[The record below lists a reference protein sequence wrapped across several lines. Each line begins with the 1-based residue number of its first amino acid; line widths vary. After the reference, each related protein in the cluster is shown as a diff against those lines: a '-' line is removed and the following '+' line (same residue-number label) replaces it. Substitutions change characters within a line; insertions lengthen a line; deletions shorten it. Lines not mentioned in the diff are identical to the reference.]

1 MNKLKKLKIA
11 IIILTILIVLAVAA
25 LVYFDLTSD
34 NSVLKERVINTTT
47 TTTKPSLKVFNE
59 KSNTRPFGVMI
70 DNVDGAFPQAG
81 VQDAFMIYEI
91 TVEGGLTRLFALFK
105 DVNVSKIGP
114 VRSAR
119 HYFIDYTLENN
130 AIFTHF
136 GFSPQAQADIQSL
149 KINNLSGTLSDEV
162 IFWRDSSL
170 TKAPHN
176 AFTSSQK
183 ILARAAKKYKIDTG
197 YDPVLNYSVDEVSLA
212 DYPDKIIANKVRV
225 PYVSYT
231 PNYEYNATEKVYYRF
246 RNNSKYVDRN
256 YNKQVTVKNII
267 IINMNTYALNDG
279 SGKDRRGLINIG
291 KFNGYYITNG
301 YAIPITCEKVSRS
314 AKTIYK
320 DSTGKEITVN
330 DGNTFVQI
338 QPINKK
344 TTFE

>member
-11 IIILTILIVLAVAA
+11 IIILAVLIVCAIGA

-34 NSVLKERVINTTT
+34 SSVLNRKTTTTTT
-47 TTTKPSLKVFNE
+47 TTTKPPLQVFDE
-59 KSNTRPFGVMI
+59 ESNTRPFGVMI
-70 DNVDGAFPQAG
+70 DNVAGAFPQAG

-119 HYFIDYTLENN
+119 HNYLDYALENN
-130 AIFTHF
+130 AIFVHY
-136 GFSPQAQADIQSL
+136 GFSNRALQDLGAL
-149 KINNLSGTLSDEV
+149 KINNLSGTMGDNS

-176 AFTSSQK
+176 AFTNSEK
-183 ILARAAKKYKIDTG
+183 ILARAATKYEVDTG

-212 DYPDKIIANKVRV
+212 NYPDKILANKVRV

-246 RNNSKYVDRN
+246 RNTRKYEDRN

-267 IINMNTYALNDG
+267 IINVRNFPLANGGGSVQDLANVGTG
-279 SGKDRRGLINIG
+279 SG
-291 KFNGYYITNG
+291 YYVTNG
-301 YAIPITCEKVSRS
+301 YAIPITYEKSSRS
-314 AKTIYK
+314 AQTVYK

-344 TTFE
+344 ATFE

>member
-11 IIILTILIVLAVAA
+11 IIILAMLIVLAVAA

-34 NSVLKERVINTTT
+34 NSVLNRKTTTTTT
-47 TTTKPSLKVFNE
+47 TTTKPPLQVFDE
-59 KSNTRPFGVMI
+59 ESNTRPFGVMI
-70 DNVDGAFPQAG
+70 DNVAGAFPQAG

-105 DVNVSKIGP
+105 DVNVTKIGP

-119 HYFIDYTLENN
+119 HNYLDYALENN
-130 AIFTHF
+130 AIFVHY
-136 GFSPQAQADIQSL
+136 GFSNRALQDLGAL
-149 KINNLSGTLSDEV
+149 KINNLSGTMGDNS

-176 AFTSSQK
+176 AFTNSEK
-183 ILARAAKKYKIDTG
+183 ILARAATKYEVDTG

-212 DYPDKIIANKVRV
+212 NYPDKILANKVRV

-246 RNNSKYVDRN
+246 RNTRKYEDRN

-267 IINMNTYALNDG
+267 IINVRNFPLANGGGSVQDLANVGTG
-279 SGKDRRGLINIG
+279 SG
-291 KFNGYYITNG
+291 YYVTNG
-301 YAIPITCEKVSRS
+301 YAIPITYEKSSRS
-314 AKTIYK
+314 AQTVYK

-338 QPINKK
+338 EPINKK
-344 TTFE
+344 ATFE